1 MSSVPTPFDSEI
13 NPFPLTF
20 IDVPTPSNWRLRAKH
35 FVSSYL
41 NHPPPFNTL
50 TSTPDDTSNNY
61 YQLTLSDSRV
71 SHSNCAQIFI
81 ELRDTAYDEF
91 QLSPYK
97 DGDSYPIDEIFD
109 PINGLVINTDP
120 KSKCRKRNVI
130 EVIIRSRL
138 INNLNIFI
146 KDTILPKAHRN
157 LQRRLS
163 FASSC
168 VRDQNLSAQ
177 IHNYLDILRAILT
190 WGKRTP
196 PRVIS
201 FMNVLVEKSL
211 TIDKSFDVPITII
224 NRLHNCKIYY
234 LKYFYVNYII
244 LIINNIMQFLDN
256 TRKLVSCAICL
267 EDDIVGIMLKPCNH
281 YNICNN
287 CLDSLLNGLCPI
299 CRTPV
304 VSTTTFIY

>member
-20 IDVPTPSNWRLRAKH
+20 IDTPLPSNWRIRAKK
-35 FVSSYL
+35 FISSYL
-41 NHPPPFNTL
+41 NHPLPFDSPSL
-50 TSTPDDTSNNY
+50 TQTPDDTSNNY

-71 SHSNCAQIFI
+71 SNSNCAQIFI
-81 ELRDTAYDEF
+81 ELMDTAYDEF

-97 DGDSYPIDEIFD
+97 DGDSYPIEEFFD

-146 KDTILPKAHRN
+146 KDTILPKVHRN

-177 IHNYLDILRAILT
+177 IHNYLDILRGIMT
-190 WGKRTP
+190 WESRTP
-196 PRVIS
+196 RRVIS

-211 TIDKSFDVPITII
+211 TIDKSFDIPITIT
-224 NRLHNCKIYY
+224 NRVYNCKIYY

-244 LIINNIMQFLDN
+244 LIINNVM
-256 TRKLVSCAICL
+256 
-267 EDDIVGIMLKPCNH
+267 
-281 YNICNN
+281 
-287 CLDSLLNGLCPI
+287 
-299 CRTPV
+299 
-304 VSTTTFIY
+304 